1 MSSLLSRYAESVFWM
16 ARYFERAESLSRVIE
31 TQTSFQRGRQDNSW
45 AWIVALYADEKA
57 FAKAFS
63 EPSAENVI
71 RYYMAYI
78 DNPGS
83 IQSSIR
89 SARENA
95 RALRPM
101 LSTDMWYQ
109 LNDFYNR
116 LFAFGPND
124 FSEVRLSRTCDAI
137 KRGCYAQIGVSE
149 STLYHD
155 ETWPFFKLG
164 LYLERADQT
173 SRLLDVRFAQLAT
186 GMAHDEGHYDFTF
199 WTILLRAA
207 SAYHAYRRVF
217 PHYIDPGEVARFL
230 IFDPRLP
237 RSLAF
242 CVGEIQA
249 MIEFLRRNCG
259 LKNASAAAE
268 QAELMIQGLE
278 AASKDERLLENLHA
292 FNDWVQ
298 LSLIHIAEEL
308 GQAFF
313 GYAQTPEAA
322 PSPPATKQTQ
332 SQTMA
337 AR

>member
-16 ARYFERAESLSRVIE
+16 ARYFERAESLARVIE
-31 TQTSFQRGRQDNSW
+31 TQTSFQRGREDASW
-45 AWIVALYADEKA
+45 AWIVALYSDEKA

-83 IQSSIR
+83 IQSTIR

-101 LSTDMWYQ
+101 LSVDMWCQ
-109 LNDFYNR
+109 LNDFCNR
-116 LFAFGPND
+116 LFAFAPND

-137 KRGCYAQIGVSE
+137 KRGCYAQIGVAE
-149 STLYHD
+149 NTLYHD
-155 ETWPFFKLG
+155 ESWPFFRLG

-173 SRLLDVRFAQLAT
+173 SRLLDVRFAQQQT
-186 GMAHDEGHYDFTF
+186 GVASDAGHFDYAF
-199 WTILLRAA
+199 WAILLRAA
-207 SAYHAYRRVF
+207 SAYHSYRRVY
-217 PHYIDPGEVARFL
+217 PRHIEPSEVARFL
-230 IFDPRLP
+230 IFDHRLP
-237 RSLAF
+237 RSIAYSL
-242 CVGEIQA
+242 GEIQA
-249 MIEFLRRNCG
+249 MIEHLRRNFG
-259 LKNASAAAE
+259 LRNAAGAAE
-268 QAELMIQGLE
+268 QVEAMITGLN
-278 AASKDERLLENLHA
+278 AASKDERLLESLHT

-298 LSLIHIAEEL
+298 LSLIHLAEEL

-313 GYAQTPEAA
+313 GAPRAADAAA
-322 PSPPATKQTQ
+322 PPPIMSQTQ
-332 SQTMA
+332 SQTAA